1 MWVRLQLPAPLYCG
15 IAQLV
20 ARLFHRQNVAGSS
33 PVSATICRCVGIGS
47 RGRLKNV
54 RSTERRGSSPRI
66 GTKCDCGGIGR
77 RSGFKFRWEIPVRVR
92 ASPVAPSIYGG
103 SKAVMRHPLKCELTS
118 SLTAILTVKRY
129 AMMIIAGST
138 PARRAT
144 GTLTANLQALTFNQN
159 TFVSRIPPKGA
170 YSK

>member
-1 MWVRLQLPAPLYCG
+1 MSKLHSHTPLGTASETPATRHRGGICSSRLMVKLRPLQGCD
-15 IAQLV
+15 ASSTLV
-20 ARLFHRQNVAGSS
+20 WSS
-33 PVSATICRCVGIGS
+33 ICRCAGIG
-47 RGRLKNV
+47 RRERLKNV

-138 PARRAT
+138 PARRTT
-144 GTLTANLQALTFNQN
+144 GTLTAIFAQ
-159 TFVSRIPPKGA
+159 I
-170 YSK
+170 